1 MQVSLVEDIGVLT
14 TEMIAALRCPVC
26 AAPFVRPMVC
36 ESGHS
41 FDVAR
46 QGYVHLGAGRRLPE
60 GDTAAMV
67 EAREAVLPLFAPLT
81 EKLAQFVPTSA
92 RLLVDLGGGTG
103 YHLSHV
109 LRGGAQGIV
118 FDVSKPAL
126 RRAAKVAERVGA
138 VLADTWGRV
147 PLADASVDVIL
158 NVFAPR
164 NGPEMRRIVRDRLIV
179 ATPLPHHLIELRS
192 AFGLLDVDPSKEERL
207 AQTLDDF
214 ELTTE
219 DRLEW
224 TLDLDA
230 AQAAQIVAMGPNA
243 FHGRVEGRAMRTI
256 AAVRV
261 TTWRPA

>member
-1 MQVSLVEDIGVLT
+1 M
-14 TEMIAALRCPVC
+14 
-26 AAPFVRPMVC
+26 C
-36 ESGHS
+36 ERGHS

-46 QGYVHLGAGRRLPE
+46 QGYVHLGAGRKLPE

-81 EKLAQFVPTSA
+81 EKLAQSVPTSA
-92 RLLVDLGGGTG
+92 RLIVDLGGGTG

-109 LRGGAQGIV
+109 LPAGAHGMV

-126 RRAAKVAERVGA
+126 RRAAKRVGA
-138 VLADTWGRV
+138 VLADTWGRL
-147 PLADASVDVIL
+147 PLADNGADVVL

-164 NGPEMRRIVRDRLIV
+164 NGPEMRRVVRDRVIV
-179 ATPLPHHLIELRS
+179 ATPLPHHLAELR
-192 AFGLLDVDPSKEERL
+192 ATLGLLAVDPSKEERL
-207 AQTLDDF
+207 AQTMAGF
-214 ELTTE
+214 ELAAD

-230 AQAAQIVAMGPNA
+230 TQATQIIAMGPNA
-243 FHGRVEGRAMRTI
+243 FHGPVQAPASRTT

-261 TTWRPA
+261 TTWRK